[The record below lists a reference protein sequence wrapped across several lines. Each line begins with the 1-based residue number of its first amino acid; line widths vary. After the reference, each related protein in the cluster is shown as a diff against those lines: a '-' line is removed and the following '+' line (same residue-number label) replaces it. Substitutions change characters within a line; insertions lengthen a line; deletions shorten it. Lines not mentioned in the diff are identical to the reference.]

1 VSALALGL
9 ALLLAGCA
17 PLAALVQAVAQPHGG
32 AVCVWVTQRI
42 TNINALRRWSPHSWP
57 PRLGRRPPQEPT
69 AQQGTT
75 FVIVSHAL
83 AEIRTLCDR
92 VVWLASGKIM
102 MQGEPDEVIATYEKS

>member
-1 VSALALGL
+1 V
-9 ALLLAGCA
+9 
-17 PLAALVQAVAQPHGG
+17 
-32 AVCVWVTQRI
+32 VTQLV
-42 TNINALRRWSPHSWP
+42 A

-83 AEIRTLCDR
+83 AGIRTLCDR
-92 VVWLASGKIM
+92 VVWLVSGKIM